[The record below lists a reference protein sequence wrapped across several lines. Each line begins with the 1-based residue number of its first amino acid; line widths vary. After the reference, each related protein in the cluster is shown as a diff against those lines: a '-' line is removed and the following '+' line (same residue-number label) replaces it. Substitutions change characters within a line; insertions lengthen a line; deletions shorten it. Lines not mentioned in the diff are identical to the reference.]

1 MEFVDVVFPL
11 NLGPLTYRCN
21 PGHGPVLPGM
31 VVRAEVKKRLHCG
44 VVFGKPHHPPSGG
57 DIKEI
62 IEIAVDRPVV
72 SETTIRL
79 FRWMAKYY
87 LAPEGIVLKRMVSSD
102 LLKKHGRPR
111 KSRSIDAV
119 STCNPPCSLKLP
131 EVTQEIVSKVR
142 ESLNKGGY
150 TTYLFH
156 APSTLHEIALILTT
170 TRNARNILILVP
182 EASHI
187 ELFSPILG
195 EIFGERLTILHG
207 RILNTEKKRSIERLL
222 SGDSDIV
229 LGTRMA
235 VSAPLKSLSC
245 IAVIQE
251 QNRSYKN
258 IEGVRYHARD
268 VAVMRGFLERSL
280 VILSSTVPSIESFSN
295 TLKGKYTFL
304 KYNREIKRPRIDI
317 IDTRHSKMATPS
329 LSYGAI
335 HAASK
340 CMRDKENVIF
350 LINRKGYSMIKCA
363 ECDEVQSCL
372 VCRVPLIYHRD
383 KKILRCNSCD
393 REIPAHNACMNC
405 HSRRLEPMGSGTQRI
420 TFDLKRY
427 LGIDPLRFDR
437 DVMKYPSAIRGLSE
451 FLQYKGVVVGT
462 KAMTGTL
469 RQRWTCKLCV
479 FLNPDTGLH
488 QPDFRSS
495 EFLFQ
500 EIVAISE
507 YVKPEGRIML
517 QTRMPENEAYKYIQT
532 YRFTD
537 FFMAELARRAS
548 LLYPPYSKMF
558 LFTLASK
565 SDLSDTIMNSMKPL
579 DKKVEAIGPLF
590 ITKKGIHLCKVIV
603 KSTHRENLYRYAQ
616 RVLEDLKKRRGLRIS
631 VDVDPIVL

>member
-1 MEFVDVVFPL
+1 MELVDVVFPL

-21 PGHGPVLPGM
+21 PDHGPLLPGM
-31 VVRAEVKKRLHCG
+31 VVRAEVKKKLHSG
-44 VVFGKPHHPPSGG
+44 IVFGKAHHPPSG

-62 IEIAVDRPVV
+62 IDIALDRPVV

-87 LAPEGIVLKRMVSSD
+87 LAPEGIVLKGMVPSE
-102 LLKKHGRPR
+102 LLKRHGRPGMGHGTN
-111 KSRSIDAV
+111 AV
-119 STCNPPCSLKLP
+119 NTCNPPCSLKLP

-150 TTYLFH
+150 HTYLFH
-156 APSTLHEIALILTT
+156 ASTLLHELAFVLDATKDMKNLI
-170 TRNARNILILVP
+170 ILVP
-182 EASHI
+182 ETSHI
-187 ELFSPILG
+187 ELFSPLLG
-195 EIFGERLTILHG
+195 EVFGDRLTIVHG
-207 RILNTEKKRSIERLL
+207 RIPKKEKKWAMDRLL
-222 SGDSDIV
+222 SGDSDVV

-258 IEGVRYHARD
+258 IGGVRYHARD

-295 TLKGKYTFL
+295 TLKGKYIFL
-304 KYNREIKRPRIDI
+304 KHDRETGRPRIDI
-317 IDTRHSKMATPS
+317 VDTRHSKMATPS

-335 HAASK
+335 QAASK
-340 CMRDKENVIF
+340 CIKDKENVIF

-383 KKILRCNSCD
+383 KKILRCNSCN

-405 HSRRLEPMGSGTQRI
+405 HSTRLETVGAGTQRI
-420 TFDLKRY
+420 TSDLKRY

-437 DVMKYPSAIRGLSE
+437 DVMKHHSETRGLSE
-451 FLQYKGVVVGT
+451 FLQKKGVVVGT
-462 KAMTGTL
+462 KAMTGRL

-479 FLNPDTGLH
+479 FLNPDTSLH

-495 EFLFQ
+495 ELLFQ
-500 EIVAISE
+500 EIIAISE

-517 QTRMPENEAYKYIQT
+517 QTRMPESEVYKYVKK

-537 FFMAELARRAS
+537 FFMGELAKRAS
-548 LLYPPYSKMF
+548 LLYPPYSRMF
-558 LFTLASK
+558 LFTLASRN
-565 SDLSDTIMNSMKPL
+565 DLSDTIMDSMKPF
-579 DKKVEAIGPLF
+579 DKKVEVIGPLF
-590 ITKKGIHLCKVIV
+590 IIKKGVHLCKVIV
-603 KSTHRENLYRYAQ
+603 KSVHRENLYQYAQ
-616 RVLEDLKKRRGLRIS
+616 GVLESLKKRKGLRIS